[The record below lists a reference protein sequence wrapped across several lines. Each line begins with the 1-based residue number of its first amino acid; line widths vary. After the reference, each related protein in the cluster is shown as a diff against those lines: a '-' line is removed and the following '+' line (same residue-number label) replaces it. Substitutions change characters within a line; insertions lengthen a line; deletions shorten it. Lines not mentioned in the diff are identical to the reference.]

1 MIPDEAPE
9 ERGLAAFAE
18 TFGKAA
24 ACLLA
29 CTGWVT
35 YVVGQEFRIKHFLA
49 CSTGKAEQQDY
60 ETRFALLDP
69 ISPGSC
75 LSDNRFVACLHEEI
89 SPRSAEHARYRADFM
104 RRHQLIDAL
113 EVFLVSEVGIV
124 VGCSLLRHVGHP
136 EFSGEDMNKAHALKA
151 LGDLTLSKMFP
162 GRLASLEMIATQF
175 PALTPREA
183 VIAQL
188 VAVGLSNKQLSE
200 ELGISLATVKSHLLN
215 IFRKLNVRSRAEWIA
230 RLLH

>member
-1 MIPDEAPE
+1 MSPDESPAGQ
-9 ERGLAAFAE
+9 GLVDFAD

-24 ACLLA
+24 ACLLG

-35 YVVGQEFRIKHFLA
+35 YLVGHEFRIKHFLA

-60 ETRFALLDP
+60 EKRFAPFDP
-69 ISPGSC
+69 ISPDSC
-75 LSDNRFVACLHEEI
+75 LSDGRFVACLHEEI
-89 SPRSAEHARYRADFM
+89 SPRSPEHARYRLEFM

-113 EVFLVSEVGIV
+113 EIFLVAEAGIV
-124 VGCSLLRHVGHP
+124 VGCSLLRHVGHA
-136 EFSGEDMNKAHALKA
+136 EFSGAEMDRAHALKT

-162 GRLASLEMIATQF
+162 GQRVSLDMIARQF

-183 VIAQL
+183 VIAQR

-230 RLLH
+230 RLLN